1 MSSTDSRFGPSARPF
16 TFYSVM
22 TARKAIMKTVK
33 KRYAAHLAAPPKGR
47 ACHPREGRASQP
59 YFEDFEALTSSQGVL
74 YLKNSATTIKHLL
87 QPFQKLEKGYG
98 RNLHGFSADIENFL
112 KRLQGVIDFLDRENE
127 IPTRPDVIAGVID
140 FLDRENE
147 IPTRPDVIA
156 FLKERRDIV
165 QAALDVTSD
174 QLRRSRALHQE
185 TIALPPSAPPPENVV
200 LPKWVQAL
208 HASHTPLWCGG
219 FVLCEACG
227 GTAAKNV
234 DKSKLLVGPCSR
246 EALGPLAFEQM
257 KDLSAGSLAVRTRL
271 RRLLSGRL
279 PRHYSAWPDEA
290 RAPAD
295 VAPTFRLRFSGGVWW
310 PSAHEVETVD

>member
-1 MSSTDSRFGPSARPF
+1 MSSTDSRFGPIARPF

-59 YFEDFEALTSSQGVL
+59 YFEDFEALTSSQEVL

-87 QPFQKLEKGYG
+87 QPFQTLETGYG
-98 RNLHGFSADIENFL
+98 RNLQGFSADIENFL
-112 KRLQGVIDFLDRENE
+112 KRLQGVIE
-127 IPTRPDVIAGVID
+127 

-185 TIALPPSAPPPENVV
+185 IIALPPSAPPPENVV

-257 KDLSAGSLAVRTRL
+257 KDLSAGSLATRTRL

-295 VAPTFRLRFSGGVWW
+295 LAPTIRLRFSGGVWW

>member
-1 MSSTDSRFGPSARPF
+1 M
-16 TFYSVM
+16 
-22 TARKAIMKTVK
+22 TVK
-33 KRYAAHLAAPPKGR
+33 RKGTSLRNELSAHLR
-47 ACHPREGRASQP
+47 ACHPREGGASQP
-59 YFEDFEALTSSQGVL
+59 HFDDFEARTSSQGVL
-74 YLKNSATTIKHLL
+74 CLKNSATTIKHLL
-87 QPFQKLEKGYG
+87 QPFQTLETGYG
-98 RNLHGFSADIENFL
+98 RNLQGFSADIENFL

-185 TIALPPSAPPPENVV
+185 IIALPPSAPPPENVV

-227 GTAAKNV
+227 GTTAVSVVA
-234 DKSKLLVGPCSR
+234 SKLLEGPAVGSWKGPAFGRAC
-246 EALGPLAFEQM
+246 PLAR
-257 KDLSAGSLAVRTRL
+257 GIV
-271 RRLLSGRL
+271 
-279 PRHYSAWPDEA
+279 
-290 RAPAD
+290 
-295 VAPTFRLRFSGGVWW
+295 
-310 PSAHEVETVD
+310 

>member
-1 MSSTDSRFGPSARPF
+1 
-16 TFYSVM
+16 
-22 TARKAIMKTVK
+22 MKTVK
-33 KRYAAHLAAPPKGR
+33 KRVRKSVRAESPAYLAAPPKGR

-59 YFEDFEALTSSQGVL
+59 YFDDFEAQTSSQGVL

-87 QPFQKLEKGYG
+87 QPFQTLETGYG
-98 RNLHGFSADIENFL
+98 RNLQGFSADIENFL
-112 KRLQGVIDFLDRENE
+112 KRLQGVIEFLDRENE
-127 IPTRPDVIAGVID
+127 IPTRPDVIVGVID
-140 FLDRENE
+140 FLDR
-147 IPTRPDVIA
+147 
-156 FLKERRDIV
+156 
-165 QAALDVTSD
+165 VTSD

-185 TIALPPSAPPPENVV
+185 IIALPPSAPPPENVV

-246 EALGPLAFEQM
+246 EALEPLAFEQH
-257 KDLSAGSLAVRTRL
+257 KDLSAGSLNRRTRL

-295 VAPTFRLRFSGGVWW
+295 VAPTFRLRFSGGVWS